1 VRRSLYLGLG
11 VILAVAGVIWTLQGL
26 DLLGQS
32 GGMNGQRAWA
42 VIGPI
47 TALVGLALIAS
58 NYRAGRPPH
67 SRK

>member
-11 VILAVAGVIWTLQGL
+11 VFLAFAGVIWTLQGL

-32 GGMNGQRAWA
+32 GGMNGQRVWA

-47 TALVGLALIAS
+47 TALAGLVLIAR
-58 NYRAGRPPH
+58 NIRTGQPPR
-67 SRK
+67 SRE

>member
-11 VILAVAGVIWTLQGL
+11 VFLAVAGVIWTLQGL

-32 GGMNGQRAWA
+32 GGMNGQRVWA

-47 TALVGLALIAS
+47 TALAGLVLIAS
-58 NYRAGRPPH
+58 SYRMGRSPR
-67 SRK
+67 SRE